1 VSVKSLE
8 DEWMDELA
16 SRDLKMFAKVTLL
29 TNQKSENKEGWL
41 QIAETDHF
49 KSPKGT
55 EELDV

>member
-1 VSVKSLE
+1 
-8 DEWMDELA
+8 MDEVA

-29 TNQKSENKEGWL
+29 TNQKNENRGVEL
-41 QIAETDHF
+41 QMAETDHF